1 MSLMSASELGL
12 LYGELEIFSGI
23 TLEVPERARIG
34 IVGPNGGGK
43 TSLLRLLVG
52 ELTPNGGAVHRPAG
66 LRIGYVP
73 QLASKV
79 TAGSLGDEVMTAF
92 AELRNL
98 EDELASSAMEI
109 ERADAVDQRKAARRY
124 SSLLQ
129 RYEALG
135 GSDYRNLMERATTGV
150 GLSSE
155 VLETPASA
163 ASGGE
168 RTRAALA
175 TALLTD
181 PDLLVLDEP
190 TNYLDFDGLAWLETF
205 LGRFSHSFLIVSHDR
220 YFLDKVV
227 SQVWELDKGKLQVF
241 RGDYTKYRALKIEQS
256 ERQRREYERQQ
267 EYIEREEAFIR
278 RYRAGQRA
286 REARGR
292 ATRLERL
299 KRIDAP
305 SKEAPL
311 RIDGASADRTG
322 QIVVSTRDLKV
333 GFSNSDEDV
342 LLLSVPDLQLERQ
355 SRTVIVGANG
365 AGKST
370 LIQTLLGHIPSLSGQ
385 ASLGHNVQVG
395 YQRQGHYD
403 LPKSSTVLDAL
414 LDARNLPIEDARSYL
429 AVFLFTGDDVFAPV
443 SSLSGGERTRLALAR
458 LLITEPNF
466 LVLDEPTTH
475 LDIPSREALERVL
488 LSFPG
493 TLLVVSHDRQ
503 LISTLARQLWII
515 EGGSIHPF
523 AGTFDEWVQRRQE
536 ETRPAPK
543 PRKRSRSHGAP
554 RSKARPKGKRVPGPP
569 DAPNPEE
576 VIAGMESRLVEIER
590 ELESASQR
598 QDVAQIALLGQE
610 YQTTQ
615 TSLEQ
620 ALDEWGR

>member
-1 MSLMSASELGL
+1 MSASELAL
-12 LYGELEIFSGI
+12 LYGEMEIFSGI
-23 TLEVPERARIG
+23 TLEVAERAHVG

-52 ELTPNGGAVHRPAG
+52 ELTPNGGAVHRPGG

-73 QLASKV
+73 QMASKV
-79 TAGSLGDEVMTAF
+79 TPGTLGDEVMTAF

-98 EDELASSAMEI
+98 EDELASSALEI
-109 ERADAVDQRKAARRY
+109 ERADAADQKRAERRY

-155 VLETPASA
+155 ALETPANA

-190 TNYLDFDGLAWLETF
+190 TNYLDFDGLAWLEAF
-205 LGRFSHSFLIVSHDR
+205 LGGFSHAFLVVSHDR
-220 YFLDKVV
+220 YFLDRVV
-227 SQVWELDKGKLQVF
+227 SQIWELDKGKLQIF
-241 RGDYTKYRALKIEQS
+241 RGDYTKYRAVKIEQS
-256 ERQRREYERQQ
+256 ERQQREYERQQ

-286 REARGR
+286 REAKGR
-292 ATRLERL
+292 ATRLARL

-311 RIDGASADRTG
+311 RIDGAGADRTG
-322 QIVVSTRDLKV
+322 QIVASTRDLRV
-333 GFSNSDEDV
+333 GFSNGDEDV
-342 LLLSVPDLQLERQ
+342 QLLSVPDMELERQ

-370 LIQTLLGHIPSLSGQ
+370 LVQTLLGHIPCLSGN

-403 LPKSSTVLDAL
+403 LPEDATVLDAL
-414 LDARNLPIEDARSYL
+414 LGARNLPIEDARYYL

-503 LISTLARQLWII
+503 LISMLARQLWII
-515 EGGSIHPF
+515 EEGSVHPF
-523 AGTFDEWVQRRQE
+523 AGTFDEWVQSKQE
-536 ETRPAPK
+536 KTRPAPRPK
-543 PRKRSRSHGAP
+543 KRSRSHNAP
-554 RSKARPKGKRVPGPP
+554 RSKTRPKGKRAPGPP
-569 DAPNPEE
+569 NPANPEE
-576 VIAGMESRLVEIER
+576 VIADMESRLIEIER
-590 ELESASQR
+590 ALASASQR

-615 TSLEQ
+615 ASLDQ
-620 ALDEWGR
+620 ALNEWGR

>member
-1 MSLMSASELGL
+1 MSASELAL

-23 TLEVPERARIG
+23 SLEVPERARIG

-43 TSLLRLLVG
+43 TTLLRLLVG
-52 ELTPNGGAVHRPAG
+52 ELAPNGGAIHRPAA

-73 QLASKV
+73 QMASKV
-79 TAGSLGDEVMTAF
+79 TDGTLGDEVMTAF

-98 EDELASSAMEI
+98 EDALASSALEI
-109 ERADAVDQRKAARRY
+109 EQADAAGQKRAERRY

-205 LGRFSHSFLIVSHDR
+205 LGGFSHAFLVVSHDR
-220 YFLDKVV
+220 YFLDRVV
-227 SQVWELDKGKLQVF
+227 SLVWELDKGKLQVF

-267 EYIEREEAFIR
+267 EYIEREESFIR

-311 RIDGASADRTG
+311 RIDGANADRTG
-322 QIVVSTRDLKV
+322 QIVVSTRDLRV
-333 GFSNSDEDV
+333 GFSNDDEDV
-342 LLLSVPDLQLERQ
+342 QLLSVPDLALERQ

-370 LIQTLLGHIPSLSGQ
+370 LVQTLLGHIPSLSGQ

-403 LPKSSTVLDAL
+403 LPEDSTVLDAL

-429 AVFLFTGDDVFAPV
+429 AVFLFSGDDVFAPV
-443 SSLSGGERTRLALAR
+443 KSLSGGERTRLALAR

-503 LISTLARQLWII
+503 LISMLAQQLWII
-515 EGGSIHPF
+515 EGGSVHPF
-523 AGTFDEWVQRRQE
+523 AGTFDEWVQSRQE
-536 ETRPAPK
+536 ENRPAPK

-554 RSKARPKGKRVPGPP
+554 QSKARPKGKRAPGPADPP
-569 DAPNPEE
+569 DPEV

-615 TSLEQ
+615 ASLEQ
-620 ALDEWGR
+620 ALSEWGG

>member
-1 MSLMSASELGL
+1 MSLLSASQLAL

-23 TLEVPERARIG
+23 SLEVAERARIG
-34 IVGPNGGGK
+34 VVGPNGGGK
-43 TSLLRLLVG
+43 TSLLRLLIG
-52 ELTPNGGAVHRPAG
+52 ELTPNEGAVHRQAG

-73 QLASKV
+73 QTPSQATV
-79 TAGSLGDEVMTAF
+79 GSLGDEVMTAF

-98 EDELASSAMEI
+98 EDELASSALEI
-109 ERADAVDQRKAARRY
+109 QRADRADQKRVERRY

-155 VLETPASA
+155 VLQTPASA

-190 TNYLDFDGLAWLETF
+190 TNYLDFDGLTWLETF
-205 LGRFSHSFLIVSHDR
+205 LGRFSHAFLVVSHDR
-220 YFLDKVV
+220 YFLDRVV
-227 SQVWELDKGKLQVF
+227 SQVWELDKGRLQVF
-241 RGDYTKYRALKIEQS
+241 RGNYTRYRALKAEQT

-292 ATRLERL
+292 ATRLARL
-299 KRIDAP
+299 ERIDAP
-305 SKEAPL
+305 HKEVYL
-311 RIDGASADRTG
+311 RIDGTDADRSG
-322 QIVVSTRDLKV
+322 QIVVRTQELRV
-333 GFSNSDEDV
+333 GFSNGDEEV
-342 LLLSVPDLQLERQ
+342 QLLSVPDLGLERG
-355 SRTVIVGANG
+355 SRTVVVGENG
-365 AGKST
+365 SGKST
-370 LIQTLLGHIPSLSGQ
+370 LVETLLGHIPSLSGQ

-395 YQRQGHYD
+395 YLRQGHYD
-403 LPKSSTVLDAL
+403 LPESSTVLDAL
-414 LDARNLPIEDARSYL
+414 LEARNLPIEDARSYL
-429 AVFLFTGDDVFAPV
+429 GVFLFSGDDVFALV
-443 SSLSGGERTRLALAR
+443 ASLSGGERTRLALAR

-493 TLLVVSHDRQ
+493 TILLVSHDRQ
-503 LISTLARQLWII
+503 LISMLARQLWII
-515 EGGSIHPF
+515 EEGSVHAF
-523 AGTFDEWVQRRQE
+523 AGTFDEWVQSRQE
-536 ETRPAPK
+536 ETTPLPK
-543 PRKRSRSHGAP
+543 PRRGSRARTP
-554 RSKARPKGKRVPGPP
+554 PRPKKQPKGEQAP
-569 DAPNPEE
+569 DPEK
-576 VIAGMESRLVEIER
+576 VIAGMESRLAEIER

-598 QDVAQIALLGQE
+598 QDVAQISLLGEDYDKTQALLE
-610 YQTTQ
+610 R
-615 TSLEQ
+615 
-620 ALDEWGR
+620 ALSEWGR